1 KLFLRVTFSSRV
13 PFFVSE
19 RRMGKIVLP
28 VAKRD
33 VLVSSGLNGNFCHLA
48 TLPYDVRI
56 ALCNPFTSLAS
67 A

>member
-1 KLFLRVTFSSRV
+1 
-13 PFFVSE
+13 
-19 RRMGKIVLP
+19 MGKIVLP
-28 VAKRD
+28 VANRG
-33 VLVSSGLNGNFCHLA
+33 GLIRQHLSGNFCHLA